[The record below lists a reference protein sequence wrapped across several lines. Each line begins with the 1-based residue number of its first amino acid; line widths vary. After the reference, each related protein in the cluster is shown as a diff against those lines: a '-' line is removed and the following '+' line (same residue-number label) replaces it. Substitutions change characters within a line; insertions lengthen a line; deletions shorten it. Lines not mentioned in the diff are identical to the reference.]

1 MVLFLDFFLVLIIK
15 LLTFSFMER
24 LMKKSEVLGYF
35 GGVVKTAAALG
46 TSKTTV
52 SMWGE
57 EVPWKWA
64 LLIQAVTAGALKY
77 ELHIPT
83 VVIPGSDHNPPSN
96 QGGDS

>member
-1 MVLFLDFFLVLIIK
+1 
-15 LLTFSFMER
+15 
-24 LMKKSEVLGYF
+24 MKKSEVLGYF

-77 ELHIPT
+77 ELWDYRARTCSLAVTTIM
-83 VVIPGSDHNPPSN
+83 VSMSL
-96 QGGDS
+96 

>member
-1 MVLFLDFFLVLIIK
+1 
-15 LLTFSFMER
+15 
-24 LMKKSEVLGYF
+24 MKKSGVLGYF

-46 TSKTTV
+46 TSKPQ
-52 SMWGE
+52 SACGE

-96 QGGDS
+96 QGDS

>member
-1 MVLFLDFFLVLIIK
+1 
-15 LLTFSFMER
+15 MER

-57 EVPWKWA
+57 DVPWKWA
-64 LLIQAVTAGALKY
+64 LLIQASHCRGAQ
-77 ELHIPT
+77 I
-83 VVIPGSDHNPPSN
+83 
-96 QGGDS
+96 

>member
-1 MVLFLDFFLVLIIK
+1 MIIK
-15 LLTFSFMER
+15 LLALSFMER

>member
-1 MVLFLDFFLVLIIK
+1 
-15 LLTFSFMER
+15 
-24 LMKKSEVLGYF
+24 MKKSEVLGYF

-57 EVPWKWA
+57 DVPWKWA

-83 VVIPGSDHNPPSN
+83 VVISSADHTLHSD
-96 QGGDS
+96 QRGDS

>member
-1 MVLFLDFFLVLIIK
+1 
-15 LLTFSFMER
+15 
-24 LMKKSEVLGYF
+24 MKKSEVLGYF

-64 LLIQAVTAGALKY
+64 ANSGSHCRGAQ
-77 ELHIPT
+77 I
-83 VVIPGSDHNPPSN
+83 
-96 QGGDS
+96 

>member
-1 MVLFLDFFLVLIIK
+1 
-15 LLTFSFMER
+15 
-24 LMKKSEVLGYF
+24 MKKSEVLGYF

-57 EVPWKWA
+57 DVPWKWA
-64 LLIQAVTAGALKY
+64 LLIQAVTAEALKY

-83 VVIPGSDHNPPSN
+83 VVIPDSDHNPPSN
-96 QGGDS
+96 QGGIHENQA

>member
-1 MVLFLDFFLVLIIK
+1 
-15 LLTFSFMER
+15 
-24 LMKKSEVLGYF
+24 MKKSEVLGYF

-57 EVPWKWA
+57 DVPWKWA
-64 LLIQAVTAGALKY
+64 LLVQAVTAGALKY

-83 VVIPGSDHNPPSN
+83 VVIPCADHMSHSSR
-96 QGGDS
+96 GDDS